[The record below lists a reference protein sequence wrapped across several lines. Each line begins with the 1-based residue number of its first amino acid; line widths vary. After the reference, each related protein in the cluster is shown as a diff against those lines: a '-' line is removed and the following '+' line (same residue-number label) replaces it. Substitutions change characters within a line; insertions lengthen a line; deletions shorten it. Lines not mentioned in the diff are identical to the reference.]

1 MTKYVNDF
9 KKRLDNQVG
18 REERVEGRRGG
29 GKCNPGKRREAW
41 MGRKESENE
50 EEGEQ

>member
-18 REERVEGRRGG
+18 REERGG
-29 GKCNPGKRREAW
+29 GGEKAGQEGTRQPGGPAD
-41 MGRKESENE
+41 
-50 EEGEQ
+50 EG